1 MGTSETKRFDRLEWQ
16 REMRKA
22 TGNAHTKKYEK
33 TKNGKLMRTYRNMY
47 TRVSGI
53 LKTKAHL
60 YEGLDILS
68 KDDFYEWSL
77 SNDAFNT
84 LFDEW
89 VSSGYDK
96 KLSPSIDRKD
106 TNYGYVLG
114 NIRWLTHSENSRLGA
129 VSKGNSNG

>member
-1 MGTSETKRFDRLEWQ
+1 MGFDRLEWQ

-22 TGNAHTKKYEK
+22 NGNAHTKKYER
-33 TKNGKLMRTYRNMY
+33 TKKGKLMRTYRNMY

-68 KDDFYEWSL
+68 REDFYAWSL
-77 SNDAFNT
+77 SDSTFNT
-84 LFDEW
+84 LFDDW

-106 TNYGYVLG
+106 TNCGYVLD
-114 NIRWLTHSENSRLGA
+114 NMRWLTHSENSRLGSL
-129 VSKGNSNG
+129 SKGNKNG

>member
-1 MGTSETKRFDRLEWQ
+1 MSEAKRFDRLKWQ
-16 REMRKA
+16 RDMRKA
-22 TGNAHTKKYEK
+22 NGNAQTKKYEK

-47 TRVSGI
+47 SRVSGI

-68 KDDFYEWSL
+68 KEDFYEWSL
-77 SNDAFNT
+77 ASDTFNAM
-84 LFDEW
+84 FDEW

-106 TNYGYVLG
+106 TNCGYVLG

-129 VSKGNSNG
+129 ASKGSSNG